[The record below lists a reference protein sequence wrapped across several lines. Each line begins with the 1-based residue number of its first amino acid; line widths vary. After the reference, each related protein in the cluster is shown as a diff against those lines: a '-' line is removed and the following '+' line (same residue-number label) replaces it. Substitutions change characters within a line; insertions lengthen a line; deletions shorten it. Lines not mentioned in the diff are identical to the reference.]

1 MVKII
6 FCKSCLRFMINV
18 FYKLSLS
25 KFIIFNISVQ
35 FFKHVLYLN
44 LIWWSDIIPTP
55 LWILILLCL
64 GTVFCMY
71 ATELFLIPN
80 SIFLKIACSLIL
92 TATMGHLWPLRW
104 INRQK
109 KERTDTV
116 RGAMLKSNGYNSSS
130 NLRRLHDGDAGP
142 VPF

>member
-1 MVKII
+1 
-6 FCKSCLRFMINV
+6 
-18 FYKLSLS
+18 
-25 KFIIFNISVQ
+25 
-35 FFKHVLYLN
+35 
-44 LIWWSDIIPTP
+44 
-55 LWILILLCL
+55 
-64 GTVFCMY
+64 MY

-80 SIFLKIACSLIL
+80 YIFLKIACSLIL

-104 INRQK
+104 INRQN

-116 RGAMLKSNGYNSSS
+116 RGAMLKSNGYSSSS